1 MGMNGKSGWWATHQ
15 RSFSS
20 MEPCPQCA
28 TIGTNEAVA
37 TDGIAPQKLHQNL
50 VCECHDCTQARS
62 MVRAGSLAGAFEW
75 IKKAGEIR
83 LAVAF
88 KRAFEVDGG
97 GARQSVSFVG
107 KKKTVTRV

>member
-1 MGMNGKSGWWATHQ
+1 MGMNANSAWCATHQ

-20 MEPCPQCA
+20 MEPCPHCA
-28 TIGTNEAVA
+28 TIGTNEALA

-83 LAVAF
+83 LAVAC
-88 KRAFEVDGG
+88 KRAFDVDGVV
-97 GARQSVSFVG
+97 ARQSVIYVV
-107 KKKTVTRV
+107 KKETAT